1 MEFTITAADHGKN
14 VLSYV
19 RGELGVSGRNLTKL
33 KKLPHGILL
42 NGTHVTVR
50 ALLHEGDILRL
61 ALEDEAEDMN
71 EHVVPVKLPLDILYE
86 DEDVIALNK
95 PSAMPTHPTLNH
107 YSDTLANALAY
118 YFKERGI
125 PFVFRAVNRLDG
137 DTGGVVLVAKNQ
149 VSAHRYSLALQ
160 RGQIEK
166 IYIAVLAGVPEPAE
180 GEIKGYI
187 RRVGES
193 IILRE
198 VTDSPEG
205 AKFAHT
211 VYRTAAVG
219 NDISAVICT
228 PITGRT
234 HQLRVHFSSIG
245 HPICG
250 DDMYG
255 CPEIYNIGRQALHAA
270 KLSFPNFKTG
280 ERIDVIAPIPE
291 DMRALFL
298 SCGIYPDQLFV

>member
-14 VLSYV
+14 ILSYV

-42 NGTHVTVR
+42 NGIHVTVR
-50 ALLHEGDILRL
+50 AILSEGDTLSL
-61 ALEDEAEDMN
+61 ALEDEAADMN
-71 EHVVPVKLPLDILYE
+71 AHVVPVKLPLDILYE

-118 YFKERGI
+118 YFSERGI

-149 VSAHRYSLALQ
+149 VSAYRYSLALQ

-166 IYIAVLAGVPEPAE
+166 IYIAALAGTPQPLC

-198 VTDSPEG
+198 VTTDPDG
-205 AKFAHT
+205 AKLAHT
-211 VYRTAAVG
+211 VYRTAAAG
-219 NDISAVICT
+219 DGISAVVCT
-228 PITGRT
+228 PVTGRT

-255 CPEIYNIGRQALHAA
+255 CPEIYGIDRQALHAA
-270 KLSFPNFKTG
+270 RLRFPNFKEGGMIEVT
-280 ERIDVIAPIPE
+280 APLPD
-291 DMRALFL
+291 DMNNLFM
-298 SCGIYPDQLFV
+298 SRGINPDTLL